1 MIISTAWSSN
11 GANANILM
19 GEAEKIYMH
28 VHLFFYISRFIS
40 TRARKFI
47 IDIRLLFSHHSDGIG
62 ATNEELHS
70 QSYVG
75 SMFVLSLFSDGVRV
89 PPSDFEVDQTE
100 ALASVISAKYI
111 NKVIIVFFFLVGVLI
126 VGVRREDQAE
136 VVVKSTM
143 ESFQDHN
150 R

>member
-11 GANANILM
+11 GANANIVM

-40 TRARKFI
+40 TNSRARKFI

-111 NKVIIVFFFLVGVLI
+111 NKVINKFFCSNLCLTC
-126 VGVRREDQAE
+126 Q
-136 VVVKSTM
+136 S
-143 ESFQDHN
+143 
-150 R
+150 

>member
-11 GANANILM
+11 GANANIVM

-111 NKVIIVFFFLVGVLI
+111 NKVNNSFFFFAAIFAHLPIMILH
-126 VGVRREDQAE
+126 AC
-136 VVVKSTM
+136 T
-143 ESFQDHN
+143 FQ
-150 R
+150 

>member
-11 GANANILM
+11 GANANIVM

-40 TRARKFI
+40 TRARKFIMI

-111 NKVIIVFFFLVGVLI
+111 NKVINKCFFFAAIFCLTLPI
-126 VGVRREDQAE
+126 MILHAC
-136 VVVKSTM
+136 T
-143 ESFQDHN
+143 FQ
-150 R
+150 